1 MLRSGPEGRGQ
12 GCVPGLPTEHLPHTP
27 GVRGGDHDLAVQPPG
42 PRRGLVL
49 EQVVTVRLTSHDLA
63 GGGDAEPLACPAV
76 RLVLGILHPAH
87 RGSLLVA
94 RAVAAGGGT
103 GGQLVVEAGAVARSA
118 ASCSA
123 RSRARPAARSARASV
138 FFRCGPNTMIILR
151 PSCFGADST

>member
-12 GCVPGLPTEHLPHTP
+12 GWVPGLPTEHLPHTP

-63 GGGDAEPLACPAV
+63 GGGDAEPLAGPAV

-87 RGSLLVA
+87 RGSLSSLPV
-94 RAVAAGGGT
+94 
-103 GGQLVVEAGAVARSA
+103 RSP
-118 ASCSA
+118 
-123 RSRARPAARSARASV
+123 PAARRAVSSWSKRGRWPARRLPVRLARAHA
-138 FFRCGPNTMIILR
+138 RR
-151 PSCFGADST
+151 PARHAPRSSSGAVPTP